1 MKNSTIVIIDR
12 ILTEDNLSYLSVC
25 VKKAIDVSIERI
37 KNGGKIVVCGNGG
50 SAADSGHI
58 VGELLKG
65 FVLPRKLSESD
76 KEKFSDFGDVG
87 KKIAEKLQYGIP
99 AIALSGTEA
108 IATAIIND
116 NGAEMVYAQQAYG
129 LLTDKD
135 VFIGISTSGNAEN
148 VRLAMMVAKAKGA
161 FTIALSGKGGG
172 LLKEIA
178 DVSIIVN
185 DDTTYRIQEKHL
197 PLYHLY
203 CMCLENE
210 FFGENH

>member
-1 MKNSTIVIIDR
+1 MKNETIILIDK
-12 ILTEDNLSYLSVC
+12 ILNENNLSYLSVFL
-25 VKKAIDVSIERI
+25 KRAIDVSVERI

-65 FVLPRKLSESD
+65 FVLPRKLSKED
-76 KEKFSDFGDVG
+76 MEKFSVFGDDG

-108 IATAIIND
+108 IATAVIND

-135 VFIGISTSGNAEN
+135 IFIGISTSGNAEN
-148 VRLAMMVAKAKGA
+148 VRLAMMVAKTKGA

-172 LLKEIA
+172 LLKDIA
-178 DVSIIVN
+178 DISLIVN

-197 PLYHLY
+197 PIYHLY

-210 FFGENH
+210 FFGK

>member
-1 MKNSTIVIIDR
+1 MKNGTIILIDK
-12 ILTEDNLSYLSVC
+12 ILNENNLEYLSVAI
-25 VKKAIDVSIERI
+25 KKAIDISVERI
-37 KNGGKIVVCGNGG
+37 KQGGKIVVCGNGG

-65 FVLPRKLSESD
+65 FVLPRELTEND
-76 KEKFSDFGDVG
+76 KKKFDVFGDVG
-87 KKIAEKLQYGIP
+87 KKIAKKLQYGIP

-108 IATAIIND
+108 IATAVIND

-129 LLTDKD
+129 LLNKKD
-135 VFIGISTSGNAEN
+135 IFIGISTSGNAEN
-148 VRLAMMVAKAKGA
+148 VRLAMMVAKTKDA

-178 DVSIIVN
+178 DISLIVD

-210 FFGENH
+210 FFGE